1 VNLRCFP
8 TLLAF
13 LLCGCIRAGY
23 GDAPRDGSRAD
34 APGGDLAAP
43 DRSLPDHPSM
53 DQPGLDL
60 PGPDIDLLG
69 CDAPLDPSVV
79 ARWSFDTLNGT
90 QVPEETG
97 NHPGTVTGGTAQLV
111 AGAPGCGQGLSIPAG
126 LDGQPYVV
134 VPYAPE
140 WQLPQG
146 SVDFWVRFDTLDK
159 TQGIIGRD
167 SLGEQTSGHLTL
179 FRACD
184 GALVVRLQRGVSE
197 GIRCSQPVPDGV
209 WLHVGVNFG
218 GAAGLQLFVD
228 GTPATRTGTVIYS
241 KHGVTTCAHEMTCGT
256 NVSGGIDGNSNP
268 WVIGA
273 ISFAST
279 EGTTDQISHHLGGT
293 IDALRISATP
303 RSFAP

>member
-1 VNLRCFP
+1 MSPRSCSTV
-8 TLLAF
+8 LAL
-13 LLCGCIRAGY
+13 LLCGCLRAGY
-23 GDAPRDGSRAD
+23 GDAPEDGARAEG
-34 APGGDLAAP
+34 PRRDLAPP
-43 DRSLPDHPSM
+43 DRSLPDHPSV

-60 PGPDIDLLG
+60 PGADIDLLG

-79 ARWSFDTLNGT
+79 ARWSFDALSGN

-97 NHPGTVTGGTAQLV
+97 QHPGTLSGGTAQLV
-111 AGAPGCGQGLSIPAG
+111 AGAPGCGKGLSIPAG
-126 LDGQPYVV
+126 LEGQPYVV
-134 VPYAPE
+134 VPYAPA
-140 WQLPQG
+140 WQLAQG

-167 SLGEQTSGHLTL
+167 AFGELAAGHLSI

-184 GALVVRLQRGVSE
+184 GALVVRLQRGASE

-218 GAAGLQLFVD
+218 AAGLQLFVD
-228 GTPATRTGTVIYS
+228 GTLAIRTGTVVYS
-241 KHGVTTCAHEMTCGT
+241 KHGVSTCAHEMTCGT

-293 IDALRISATP
+293 IDALRVSAAP